1 MKFRNL
7 AVAAA
12 GACLLALT
20 SFAQITAI
28 EGDVKGEDGA
38 PKVNAVVKIL
48 RTDIKGSYKCNTNKK
63 GHYFYN
69 GLPLG
74 TYNISVEI
82 DGKEMDA
89 VNGVRT
95 KMGDPTPV
103 NFDLQKMAQ
112 TRAAAN
118 AKMNAAAQAGLGGAA
133 LSKDQERGM
142 TKEQKMAQTRAA
154 ANAKM
159 NAAAQAGLGGAALSK
174 DQERG
179 MTKEQKD
186 AYEKALKDRE
196 ASMKKNKEL
205 NDAFSTGL
213 TEMQAGTAATDPAE
227 RAKHFEAATTNLTK
241 ASELDP
247 KQVAVWAQLA
257 DAHVNA
263 ATTKT
268 GSEFDAEMAKGI
280 EAYNKALE
288 LNPSDAAT
296 HNNFAL
302 ALGKAKKFPE
312 MQAELQKAAELDPPK
327 AGQYYYNM
335 GAMMVN
341 AGQSEPAGQ
350 AFRKAIELD
359 PKHAD
364 SYYQLGVYL
373 IGKASFAA
381 DGKVTPVDGTV
392 QAFQKYLELAN
403 AKGCKIDGTADAAQA
418 GKPECQFVDPSI
430 GMMKS
435 MDAKVDT
442 AYKNPNAPA
451 PKKKK

>member
-1 MKFRNL
+1 MKFRNM

-28 EGDVKGEDGA
+28 EGDVKGEDGT
-38 PKVNAVVKIL
+38 PKVNALVKIL
-48 RTDIKGSYKCNTNKK
+48 RTDIKGNYKCNTNKK

-74 TYNISVEI
+74 TYNITVEV
-82 DGKEMDA
+82 DGKEMDG

-95 KMGDPTPV
+95 RLGDPTPV
-103 NFDLQKMAQ
+103 NFDLAKIAKM
-112 TRAAAN
+112 RAAQQSQ
-118 AKMNAAAQAGLGGAA
+118 MQAAASGTGPG
-133 LSKDQERGM
+133 LSKEQERGM
-142 TKEQKMAQTRAA
+142 SKE
-154 ANAKM
+154 
-159 NAAAQAGLGGAALSK
+159 
-174 DQERG
+174 D
-179 MTKEQKD
+179 KEKYD
-186 AYEKALKDRE
+186 KALKERE

-205 NDAFSTGL
+205 NDAFTAGMAAMTAKDYATAV
-213 TEMQAGTAATDPAE
+213 TE
-227 RAKHFEAATTNLTK
+227 LTK

-263 ATTKT
+263 ATAKT
-268 GSEFDAEMAKGI
+268 GAEFDAEMAKGI
-280 EAYNKALE
+280 EGYNKALE
-288 LNPSDAAT
+288 LNPADAAT

-350 AFRKAIELD
+350 AFKKAIELD

-364 SYYQLGVYL
+364 SYYQWGVYL
-373 IGKASFAA
+373 LGKASFAA
-381 DGKVTPVDGTV
+381 DGKVTPVEGTAE
-392 QAFQKYLELAN
+392 AFQKYLELAPTGQFADS
-403 AKGCKIDGTADAAQA
+403 AKGMLESLGSKL
-418 GKPECQFVDPSI
+418 
-430 GMMKS
+430 
-435 MDAKVDT
+435 DT
-442 AYKNPNAPA
+442 SYKNPNAPA

>member
-7 AVAAA
+7 VVAAA
-12 GACLLALT
+12 GVCLLALT

-38 PKVNAVVKIL
+38 PAVNAVVKIL
-48 RTDIKGSYKCNTNKK
+48 RTDIKGNYKCNTNKK

-74 TYNISVEI
+74 TYNITVEVG
-82 DGKEMDA
+82 GKEMDG

-95 KMGDPTPV
+95 RLGDPTPV
-103 NFDLQKMAQ
+103 NFDLQKIAQ
-112 TRAAAN
+112 QRS
-118 AKMNAAAQAGLGGAA
+118 AKNAAAQAAGNAGAG
-133 LSKDQERGM
+133 LSKEQERSM
-142 TKEQKMAQTRAA
+142 SKE
-154 ANAKM
+154 
-159 NAAAQAGLGGAALSK
+159 
-174 DQERG
+174 EREKYDKA
-179 MTKEQKD
+179 MKE
-186 AYEKALKDRE
+186 RE
-196 ASMKKNKEL
+196 GQMKKNKEL
-205 NDAFSTGL
+205 NDAFTAGL
-213 TEMQAGTAATDPAE
+213 AAIQAKDYDTAVAS
-227 RAKHFEAATTNLTK
+227 LTK

-263 ATTKT
+263 ASKKT
-268 GSEFDAEMAKGI
+268 GADFDAEMGKGI
-280 EAYNKALE
+280 DAYNKALE

-327 AGQYYYNM
+327 AGQYYYNL
-335 GAMMVN
+335 GAMLVN

-350 AFRKAIELD
+350 AFKKAIELD

-364 SYYQLGVYL
+364 SYYQYGVFL

-381 DGKVTPVDGTV
+381 DGKVTPLPGTV
-392 QAFQKYLELAN
+392 EAFQ
-403 AKGCKIDGTADAAQA
+403 
-418 GKPECQFVDPSI
+418 
-430 GMMKS
+430 
-435 MDAKVDT
+435 
-442 AYKNPNAPA
+442 
-451 PKKKK
+451 

>member
-7 AVAAA
+7 LVAVA
-12 GACLLALT
+12 GACLLAVT
-20 SFAQITAI
+20 SFAQITAL
-28 EGDVKGEDGA
+28 EGMVIGEDGA
-38 PKVNAVVKIL
+38 PMVKALVKIT
-48 RTDIKGSYKCNTNKK
+48 RTDIKGSYKCNTDKK

-74 TYNISVEI
+74 SYNIAIEV
-82 DGKEMDA
+82 DGKDVDA

-95 KMGDPTPV
+95 RLGDPTAV
-103 NFDLQKMAQ
+103 NFDLQKIAKQ
-112 TRAAAN
+112 RAAQN
-118 AKMNAAAQAGLGGAA
+118 AQMNQAAQAAAGGNAAA
-133 LSKDQERGM
+133 LSKEQERGM
-142 TKEQKMAQTRAA
+142 TKEQKEAYDKAI
-154 ANAKM
+154 K
-159 NAAAQAGLGGAALSK
+159 
-174 DQERG
+174 ERE
-179 MTKEQKD
+179 T
-186 AYEKALKDRE
+186 
-196 ASMKKNKEL
+196 SMKKNKEL
-205 NDAFSTGL
+205 NDAFSGGL
-213 TEMQAGTAATDPAE
+213 AEMQSAAGAADPAE
-227 RAKHFEAATTNLTK
+227 RAKHYDAAVASLTK

-268 GSEFDAEMAKGI
+268 GAEFDAEMAKGI
-280 EAYNKALE
+280 EGYNKALE

-327 AGQYYYNM
+327 AGQYYYNL
-335 GAMMVN
+335 GAMLVN
-341 AGQSEPAGQ
+341 AGQAEPAGQ
-350 AFRKAIELD
+350 AFKKAIELD
-359 PKHAD
+359 PNHAD

-381 DGKVTPVDGTV
+381 DGKVTPVAGTV
-392 QAFQKYLELAN
+392 EAFQKYLQLAPTGQFADS
-403 AKGCKIDGTADAAQA
+403 AKGMLA
-418 GKPECQFVDPSI
+418 SL
-430 GMMKS
+430 
-435 MDAKVDT
+435 DAKVDT

>member
-142 TKEQKMAQTRAA
+142 TKEQK
-154 ANAKM
+154 
-159 NAAAQAGLGGAALSK
+159 
-174 DQERG
+174 
-179 MTKEQKD
+179 D

-227 RAKHFEAATTNLTK
+227 RAKHFEAATVSLTK

-268 GSEFDAEMAKGI
+268 GPEFDAEMAKGI
-280 EAYNKALE
+280 DCYNKALE

-392 QAFQKYLELAN
+392 QAFQKYLELAPAGQFAES
-403 AKGCKIDGTADAAQA
+403 AKGMLA
-418 GKPECQFVDPSI
+418 
-430 GMMKS
+430 S

>member
-7 AVAAA
+7 VVAAA

-28 EGDVKGEDGA
+28 EGEVKSMDGTPA
-38 PKVNAVVKIL
+38 VNAAIKIV
-48 RTDIKGSYKCNTNKK
+48 RTDIKGNYPCKTNKK

-74 TYNISVEI
+74 NYNVSVEI
-82 DGKEMDA
+82 GGKEMDV
-89 VNGVRT
+89 VNNVRT
-95 KMGDPTPV
+95 KLGDPTAV
-103 NFDLQKMAQ
+103 NFDLQKLAQ
-112 TRAAAN
+112 KRAQ
-118 AKMNAAAQAGLGGAA
+118 MNQTAQAAGAA
-133 LSKDQERGM
+133 GNPAGLSKEVERSM
-142 TKEQKMAQTRAA
+142 TKEQKEAYDKAI
-154 ANAKM
+154 
-159 NAAAQAGLGGAALSK
+159 
-174 DQERG
+174 
-179 MTKEQKD
+179 KE
-186 AYEKALKDRE
+186 RE

-205 NDAFSTGL
+205 NDAFTAGM
-213 TEMQAGTAATDPAE
+213 TAMQNKDYEGAI
-227 RAKHFEAATTNLTK
+227 TNLTK

-268 GSEFDAEMAKGI
+268 GAEFDAEMAKGI
-280 EAYNKALE
+280 EGYNKALE

-327 AGQYYYNM
+327 AGQYYYNL
-335 GAMMVN
+335 GAMLVN
-341 AGQSEPAGQ
+341 AGQAEPAGQ
-350 AFRKAIELD
+350 AFKKAIELD
-359 PKHAD
+359 PNHAD

-381 DGKVTPVDGTV
+381 DGKVTPVAGTV
-392 QAFQKYLELAN
+392 EAFQKYLQLAPTGQFADS
-403 AKGCKIDGTADAAQA
+403 AKGMLA
-418 GKPECQFVDPSI
+418 SL
-430 GMMKS
+430 
-435 MDAKVDT
+435 DAKVDT

>member
-1 MKFRNL
+1 
-7 AVAAA
+7 
-12 GACLLALT
+12 
-20 SFAQITAI
+20 
-28 EGDVKGEDGA
+28 VKGEDGA
-38 PKVNAVVKIL
+38 PKVKAVVKIL
-48 RTDIKGSYKCNTNKK
+48 RTDIKGNYKCETNKK

-74 TYNISVEI
+74 TYNITVEI
-82 DGKEMDA
+82 DGKEMDG

-95 KMGDPTPV
+95 KLGDPTPV
-103 NFDLQKMAQ
+103 NFDLQKIAQ
-112 TRAAAN
+112 SRAANN
-118 AKMNAAAQAGLGGAA
+118 AKMNAAAAGTGPG
-133 LSKDQERGM
+133 LSKEQERGM
-142 TKEQKMAQTRAA
+142 SKE
-154 ANAKM
+154 
-159 NAAAQAGLGGAALSK
+159 
-174 DQERG
+174 D
-179 MTKEQKD
+179 KEK
-186 AYEKALKDRE
+186 YEKAMKDRE

-213 TEMQAGTAATDPAE
+213 AEMQAGAAAAASPEE
-227 RAKHFEAATTNLTK
+227 RAKHYAAAVDSLTK

-263 ATTKT
+263 ATGKT
-268 GSEFDAEMAKGI
+268 GAEFDAEMGKGI
-280 EAYNKALE
+280 ECYNKALE

-341 AGQSEPAGQ
+341 AGQAEPAGQ
-350 AFRKAIELD
+350 AFKKAIELD

-381 DGKVTPVDGTV
+381 DGKVTPVEGTV
-392 QAFQKYLELAN
+392 QAFQKYLELAPTGQFADS
-403 AKGCKIDGTADAAQA
+403 AKGMLA
-418 GKPECQFVDPSI
+418 
-430 GMMKS
+430 S
-435 MDAKVDT
+435 MDTKVDT
-442 AYKNPNAPA
+442 SYKNPNAAPA
-451 PKKKK
+451 KKKK

>member
-7 AVAAA
+7 LVAVA
-12 GACLLALT
+12 GACLLAVT
-20 SFAQITAI
+20 SFAQITAL
-28 EGDVKGEDGA
+28 EGMVIGEDGA
-38 PKVNAVVKIL
+38 PMVKALVKIT
-48 RTDIKGSYKCNTNKK
+48 RTDIKGSYKCNTDKK

-74 TYNISVEI
+74 NYNIAIEV
-82 DGKEMDA
+82 DGKDVDA
-89 VNGVRT
+89 VSGVRT
-95 KMGDPTPV
+95 KLGDPTAV
-103 NFDLQKMAQ
+103 NFDLQKIAKQ
-112 TRAAAN
+112 RAAQN
-118 AKMNAAAQAGLGGAA
+118 AQMNQAAQAAAGGNAAA
-133 LSKDQERGM
+133 LSKEQERGM
-142 TKEQKMAQTRAA
+142 TKEQKEAYDKAI
-154 ANAKM
+154 K
-159 NAAAQAGLGGAALSK
+159 
-174 DQERG
+174 ERE
-179 MTKEQKD
+179 T
-186 AYEKALKDRE
+186 
-196 ASMKKNKEL
+196 SMKKNKEL
-205 NDAFSTGL
+205 NDAFSGGL
-213 TEMQAGTAATDPAE
+213 AEMQSAAGAADPAE
-227 RAKHFEAATTNLTK
+227 RAKHYDAAVASLTK

-268 GSEFDAEMAKGI
+268 GAEFDAEMAKGI
-280 EAYNKALE
+280 EGYNKALE

-327 AGQYYYNM
+327 AGQYYYNL
-335 GAMMVN
+335 GAMLVN
-341 AGQSEPAGQ
+341 AGQAEPAGQ

-359 PKHAD
+359 PNHAD

-381 DGKVTPVDGTV
+381 DGKVTPVAGTV
-392 QAFQKYLELAN
+392 EAFQKYLQLAPTGQFADS
-403 AKGCKIDGTADAAQA
+403 AKGMLA
-418 GKPECQFVDPSI
+418 SL
-430 GMMKS
+430 
-435 MDAKVDT
+435 DAKVDT